1 MVPIRT
7 ALDNWI
13 IIWQIYSDQYAAT
26 ARHDPVYGQLLTPST
41 MWKRIGFSRYAYEYW
56 TLAKLIVDR
65 IALTTYLN
73 DDSTTDEASES
84 LLPKYDD
91 TSMKQVND
99 LITEFQKI
107 GI

>member
-1 MVPIRT
+1 MNPIRT

-13 IIWQIYSDQYAAT
+13 IIWQIYSDQGAAT
-26 ARHDPVYGQLLTPST
+26 PRHDPVHGQIITPHI

-65 IALTTYLN
+65 IAATAYM
-73 DDSTTDEASES
+73 DDDDASPAS
-84 LLPKYDD
+84 LLPRYDD